1 MDVGLRDASGYE
13 CYQKIMGINPQARI
27 IFMSGQD
34 AMIPEEIERDTAFL
48 QKPFTMDQLE
58 KAVCDVHI

>member
-1 MDVGLRDASGYE
+1 MASGYE
-13 CYQKIMGINPQARI
+13 CYQKLQVVNPRARV

-34 AMIPEEIERDTAFL
+34 AMIPKKIQGSTVFL

-58 KAVCDVHI
+58 KAVRDVQI